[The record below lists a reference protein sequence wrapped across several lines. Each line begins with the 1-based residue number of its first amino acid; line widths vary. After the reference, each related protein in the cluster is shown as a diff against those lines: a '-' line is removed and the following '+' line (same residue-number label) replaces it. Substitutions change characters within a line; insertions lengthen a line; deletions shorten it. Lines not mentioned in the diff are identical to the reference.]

1 MDNFLKLPTVANVVS
16 KSKTPLWL
24 GPNPLSEIPSLKLY
38 SSNLYRAPAQSHGK
52 HSLVISSLSLDTLSY
67 AFDAYLD
74 EAVRLLKKT
83 GHLIIKFKETD
94 AVNLINVK
102 SILGRSIL
110 SQFTILE
117 QYKDAQ
123 GVIHI
128 LLTVNRIHFA
138 NYKDK
143 SWSFIVLTNGTRPTQ
158 LQSFIDSVQSLAP
171 KAEILVVGGSST
183 PKGCILVD
191 YDSSKLADIAAK
203 KNYAVSK
210 ATHSNILITHDR
222 YTLSPDFFT
231 SFEHF
236 GYDYEYLTI
245 PQRFKDSNEV
255 FPSLAT
261 LPNNQFQWQ
270 NSVYLGDGHYEA
282 GTYVNGGLFI
292 AKKHLLELH
301 PLNPLNFWNEAEDV
315 EFSWTLR
322 AKGVV
327 ARVNHGTLAYTTDK
341 TQADIRNYR
350 SGVVG
355 NPALIGLKKVFFDA
369 STEVIAKIPPEV
381 KSKLRMH
388 PIVKA
393 LRAHIQN

>member
-191 YDSSKLADIAAK
+191 YDSSKLADSSQEK
-203 KNYAVSK
+203 LCRKQSHSLKYLNYS
-210 ATHSNILITHDR
+210 
-222 YTLSPDFFT
+222 
-231 SFEHF
+231 
-236 GYDYEYLTI
+236 
-245 PQRFKDSNEV
+245 
-255 FPSLAT
+255 
-261 LPNNQFQWQ
+261 
-270 NSVYLGDGHYEA
+270 
-282 GTYVNGGLFI
+282 
-292 AKKHLLELH
+292 
-301 PLNPLNFWNEAEDV
+301 
-315 EFSWTLR
+315 
-322 AKGVV
+322 
-327 ARVNHGTLAYTTDK
+327 
-341 TQADIRNYR
+341 
-350 SGVVG
+350 
-355 NPALIGLKKVFFDA
+355 
-369 STEVIAKIPPEV
+369 
-381 KSKLRMH
+381 
-388 PIVKA
+388 
-393 LRAHIQN
+393 